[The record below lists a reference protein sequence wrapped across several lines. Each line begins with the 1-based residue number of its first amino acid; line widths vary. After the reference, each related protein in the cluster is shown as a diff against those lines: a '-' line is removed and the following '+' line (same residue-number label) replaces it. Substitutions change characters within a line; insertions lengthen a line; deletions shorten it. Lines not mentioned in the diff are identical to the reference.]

1 MIEKISW
8 EKFRECGA
16 LWFVNTVLHLFGL
29 AIVVDIEDDGTIS
42 DAYPAECKF
51 RGFDEDTNDKGY
63 RNLTEYIV
71 ENKDRLLKDTEA
83 PSESG
88 GEECDCG
95 LVKRVES
102 SRDLFKHYQNGLP
115 TNCPDCGKPIK
126 EV

>member
-8 EKFRECGA
+8 EKFRECGV

-88 GEECDCG
+88 GEHDFNCG
-95 LVKRVES
+95 IRSGSFCNCSKAQLTPKQKREA
-102 SRDLFKHYQNGLP
+102 LNG
-115 TNCPDCGKPIK
+115 K
-126 EV
+126 EVSNE